1 MTIEEGI
8 REETATTG
16 HMKTTKGTKEEVIG
30 KKKVLE
36 NIQEERDDL
45 EEETRTE
52 EGKKKAPET

>member
-8 REETATTG
+8 REETARTG
-16 HMKTTKGTKEEVIG
+16 NLKTTKGTKEEEEGITEEVIG

-45 EEETRTE
+45 EDEI
-52 EGKKKAPET
+52 